1 MWKVIQDQ
9 NIQDISLKCDICGK
23 NVKNGHNLG
32 DHFTW
37 SMWLILTV
45 IVEDVQKY
53 SNICTTSGSIMTIPM
68 QMMCIYLWKQEQI
81 KGTRGMEAQVFIV
94 QASIRNKLFLNL
106 TNFVHKKLFKP
117 LWILD
122 YYGHSYVVRP
132 LFWKQILKSVKTTLS

>member
-1 MWKVIQDQ
+1 
-9 NIQDISLKCDICGK
+9 
-23 NVKNGHNLG
+23 
-32 DHFTW
+32 
-37 SMWLILTV
+37 
-45 IVEDVQKY
+45 
-53 SNICTTSGSIMTIPM
+53 MTIPM

-106 TNFVHKKLFKP
+106 TNFVHKKLLKP

-122 YYGHSYVVRP
+122 YYGHSYVVRS

>member
-9 NIQDISLKCDICGK
+9 NIQDISLNCDICGK

-32 DHFTW
+32 DHFYLEHVTYF
-37 SMWLILTV
+37 
-45 IVEDVQKY
+45 D
-53 SNICTTSGSIMTIPM
+53 SNCGRCAKIFQHLHNFRLHNKNSHQIDSLNM

-106 TNFVHKKLFKP
+106 TNFVHKKLLKP
-117 LWILD
+117 LWMLE
-122 YYGHSYVVRP
+122 YYGRQVT
-132 LFWKQILKSVKTTLS
+132 FLKTN